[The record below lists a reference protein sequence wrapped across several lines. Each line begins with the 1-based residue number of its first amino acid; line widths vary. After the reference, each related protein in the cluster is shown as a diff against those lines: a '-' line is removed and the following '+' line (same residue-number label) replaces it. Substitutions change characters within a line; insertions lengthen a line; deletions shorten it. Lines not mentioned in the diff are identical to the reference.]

1 MKCRWPRPPH
11 WPFAN
16 PPSPPP
22 PRRAV
27 RYVGHQQY
35 PPPVMFSDSG
45 DKGNANCILVRG
57 VATGFHASLPLPL
70 FSVWNAGVKFAG
82 R

>member
-1 MKCRWPRPPH
+1 MPVAPAPPLAFCQSAA
-11 WPFAN
+11 P
-16 PPSPPP
+16 PPP

-35 PPPVMFSDSG
+35 PPPVMFSNSG

-70 FSVWNAGVKFAG
+70 FSVWNAGVKFAD

>member
-1 MKCRWPRPPH
+1 
-11 WPFAN
+11 
-16 PPSPPP
+16 
-22 PRRAV
+22 
-27 RYVGHQQY
+27 
-35 PPPVMFSDSG
+35 MFSNSG
-45 DKGNANCILVRG
+45 DKGNANGILVRG

>member
-1 MKCRWPRPPH
+1 MPV
-11 WPFAN
+11 A
-16 PPSPPP
+16 PPP
-22 PRRAV
+22 PLAFCQSAAPPATATGGQV
-27 RYVGHQQY
+27 RGHQQY
-35 PPPVMFSDSG
+35 PPPVMFSNSG

>member
-1 MKCRWPRPPH
+1 MPVAPAPPLA
-11 WPFAN
+11 FCQSAA
-16 PPSPPP
+16 PPP

-27 RYVGHQQY
+27 RYVGHQQS
-35 PPPVMFSDSG
+35 PPPVRFFNSG

>member
-1 MKCRWPRPPH
+1 MPVAPAPPLA
-11 WPFAN
+11 FCQSAA
-16 PPSPPP
+16 PPP

-27 RYVGHQQY
+27 TFVGHQQY
-35 PPPVMFSDSG
+35 PPPVMFSNSG

>member
-1 MKCRWPRPPH
+1 MPVAPAPPLA
-11 WPFAN
+11 FCQSAA
-16 PPSPPP
+16 SPP

-35 PPPVMFSDSG
+35 PPPVMFSNSG